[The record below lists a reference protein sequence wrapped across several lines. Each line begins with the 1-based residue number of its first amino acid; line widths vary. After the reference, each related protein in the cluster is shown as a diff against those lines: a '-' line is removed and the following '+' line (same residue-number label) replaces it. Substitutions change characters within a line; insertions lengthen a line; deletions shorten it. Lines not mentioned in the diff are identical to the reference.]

1 VRFEVGD
8 RPSDRAVPLEAEVA
22 VAGSHR
28 NSRDHRGPDARTVHI
43 QLLPADSVGDSSI
56 DLYDLRAEDVAI
68 ERVRTFEIAHRD
80 DYVVQLHRGTIRD
93 A

>member
-1 VRFEVGD
+1 VRVEVGD
-8 RPSDRAVPLEAEVA
+8 RPSDGAVPLEAKVA
-22 VAGSHR
+22 VTGSYR
-28 NSRDHRGPDARTVHI
+28 NSRDHRGPDARTVHV
-43 QLLPADSVGDSSI
+43 QLLPADSVGDSPI

-80 DYVVQLHRGTIRD
+80 DDVVQSHGGTIRD